1 MKEAKYILLININ
14 LIHVNNNNNIFKQV
28 KAAKDEGW
36 SQVGTKGK
44 VKQSMFEKGTDVT
57 HVVAVKK
64 LNEIKMNRGKR
75 STMRSDIVDQL
86 NELKGIC
93 QVDTCLF

>member
-1 MKEAKYILLININ
+1 MIN
-14 LIHVNNNNNIFKQV
+14 VNKDNVSEQV

-36 SQVGTKGK
+36 SQVTAKGK

-57 HVVAVKK
+57 HAVAVKK
-64 LNEIKMNRGKR
+64 LNEIKMSRGKR
-75 STMRSDIVDQL
+75 STLRSDIVDQL

-93 QVDTCLF
+93 QVGFCLF